1 MNHKFLKDFFNER
14 EPKIVLH
21 QLPEHHKTRI
31 TKILI
36 FKLCADFYFV
46 KGNLG
51 ARCHA
56 TAQVARHAP
65 PSAPED
71 ECPSPTTTGSPFMF
85 PVQRK
90 QFHVDHLPSQ
100 AFILS
105 FDLMGRMIP
114 SHSKW
119 SIQIHIV
126 SKWSGTQSYTHTH
139 THRSLEIRDKKKNS
153 QILV

>member
-1 MNHKFLKDFFNER
+1 MKENL
-14 EPKIVLH
+14 
-21 QLPEHHKTRI
+21 
-31 TKILI
+31 
-36 FKLCADFYFV
+36 KLCFISYLSTTRPGSLKYSFSNSALTSTLS
-46 KGNLG
+46 KGTWEP
-51 ARCHA
+51 
-56 TAQVARHAP
+56 TAMPQPGWPDTPRPLPLRTNAHHQP
-65 PSAPED
+65 PR
-71 ECPSPTTTGSPFMF
+71 GSPFMF

-139 THRSLEIRDKKKNS
+139 THTSLEIRDKKNS